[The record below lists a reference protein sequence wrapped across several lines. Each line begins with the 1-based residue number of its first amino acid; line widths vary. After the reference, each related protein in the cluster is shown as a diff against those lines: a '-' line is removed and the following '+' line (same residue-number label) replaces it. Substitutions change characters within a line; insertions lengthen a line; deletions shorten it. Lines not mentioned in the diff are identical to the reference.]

1 MFKKIF
7 LNSLLIV
14 PLFFYSCSVEPSPIN
29 YGKEACNFCKMNIVD
44 QQHGAE
50 IVTKKGK
57 VYKYDAIECMLQD
70 LKNIEVNKV
79 ALFLVNT
86 YNQPINLIDATQAT
100 YMKCEA
106 IPSPMGAF
114 LTAFSNQPEALKI
127 KKLYGGDIF
136 DWKELNHNY
145 TEK

>member
-50 IVTKKGK
+50 IVTKKGAHPTTK
-57 VYKYDAIECMLQD
+57 WLKYAKTALAKKQIRSETVNEGLS
-70 LKNIEVNKV
+70 LKN
-79 ALFLVNT
+79 FF
-86 YNQPINLIDATQAT
+86 PNL
-100 YMKCEA
+100 
-106 IPSPMGAF
+106 G
-114 LTAFSNQPEALKI
+114 
-127 KKLYGGDIF
+127 KK
-136 DWKELNHNY
+136 
-145 TEK
+145 

>member
-1 MFKKIF
+1 MLQQKILYSLF
-7 LNSLLIV
+7 LVSLF
-14 PLFFYSCSVEPSPIN
+14 LFSCSVEPIPIN
-29 YGKEACNFCKMNIVD
+29 YGKDACHFCKMNIVD

-70 LKNIEVNKV
+70 LKNIEVNKI

-86 YNQPINLIDATQAT
+86 YDQPINLIDATQAI

-106 IPSPMGAF
+106 MPSPMGAF
-114 LTAFSNQPEALKI
+114 LTAFSTQQEALKI
-127 KKLYGGDIF
+127 KELKGGDIF
-136 DWKELNHNY
+136 DWNELNHNY